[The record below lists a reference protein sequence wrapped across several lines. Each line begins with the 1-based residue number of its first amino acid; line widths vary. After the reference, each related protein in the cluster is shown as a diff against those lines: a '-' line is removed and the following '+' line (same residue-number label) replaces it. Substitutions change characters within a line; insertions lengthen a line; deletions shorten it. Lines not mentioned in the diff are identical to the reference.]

1 MFHLEDNTNPCKSM
15 VMDAIEIN
23 QNYSSECSR
32 NISLD
37 EEPNADPSRFF
48 KPMKDSNKAL

>member
-1 MFHLEDNTNPCKSM
+1 M
-15 VMDAIEIN
+15 VMDAMEIN